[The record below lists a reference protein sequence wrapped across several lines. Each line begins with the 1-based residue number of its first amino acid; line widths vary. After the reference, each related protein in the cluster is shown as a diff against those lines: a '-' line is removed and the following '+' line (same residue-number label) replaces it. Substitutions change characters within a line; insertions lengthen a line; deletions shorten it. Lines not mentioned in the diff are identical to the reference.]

1 VVESKRRGRNHLLLV
16 KDRRVHPARYPGFTY
31 GMRGYLQIAQR
42 EIAAVGR
49 VTRKAYLYLNLGY
62 EIWHHHVRHFPFPY
76 QQHAFEF
83 SRQIL
88 EELARHG
95 LALRVTGEVPIEAD
109 FGFAGRRG
117 VLAIAP
123 ADIPRDRMCYATVDE
138 LRQAFN
144 QRCRELD
151 SALAPRLG
159 TELPPDAPLES
170 AQWADDV
177 LDPGLFGLTV
187 DGDPVG
193 PIAYVE
199 SELAVDVQQPT
210 TTRLEL
216 PAELFQVTRDD
227 ADA

>member
-1 VVESKRRGRNHLLLV
+1 
-16 KDRRVHPARYPGFTY
+16 
-31 GMRGYLQIAQR
+31 MRSYLQIAQR
-42 EIAAVGR
+42 EIASAGR

-117 VLAIAP
+117 VLDIAP
-123 ADIPRDRMCYATVDE
+123 AEIPRARMCYATVGE

-144 QRCRELD
+144 QRCQELD

-187 DGDPVG
+187 NGDPVG

-199 SELAVDVQQPT
+199 SELPDELRQPT
-210 TTRLEL
+210 ATRLDL
-216 PAELFQVTRDD
+216 PPELFQINERDD